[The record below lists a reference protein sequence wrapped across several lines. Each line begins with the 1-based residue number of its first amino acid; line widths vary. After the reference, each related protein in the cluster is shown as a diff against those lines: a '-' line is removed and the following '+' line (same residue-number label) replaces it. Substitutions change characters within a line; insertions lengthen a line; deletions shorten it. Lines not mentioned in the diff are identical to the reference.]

1 MPERNN
7 GKKNAAGTT
16 LDLLGE
22 EPVKPRAVRKP
33 APAPVTAP
41 EPEMGGALFGGE
53 DVDMEAKHPANVP
66 VGNFP
71 APSQIAQAADPD
83 PFGEEDPFEDSVMAR
98 MLADEPAPIAS
109 PLRAAREDFQM
120 PSEAVPVTEPEPV
133 AEPELLTEPEPVA
146 EIEAEPMTE
155 AGPDL
160 DAFADPVAA
169 PEVEQPVEL
178 PAAEADPEPAA
189 EALPEPVADTVPEL
203 AAEPI
208 SEVTPEPELL
218 AVPEPPPAPAKKA
231 KAAPADKPAPGMTFE
246 RRYTEAGQD
255 VWATADWEL
264 RTASIV
270 GSDGKVVFEQSGVEI
285 PKAWSQLAT
294 NVVVSKYFRGQ
305 IGTLEREYSVKQ
317 LIGRVAD
324 RIVEWGREGD
334 YFASDADA
342 EVFHD
347 ELRYIL
353 LHQHAAFNSPVW
365 FNLGWA
371 GRRQAVSACLPYD
384 VRVNTDR
391 GLLPIGEIVRLFGA
405 NPQAQIFTFAPD
417 GSPSRIVA
425 AVCNGR
431 KRVFRYH
438 LADGSTLR
446 CTSNHRVFVRGD
458 KGEIVEKEAGNLVAG
473 VDRLILSRSVLL
485 PKTTVQDLHS
495 LTPDTDLAWLTG
507 LMVGDGYCGRSQS
520 LTSDTWDLKINT
532 VPEKDRAEAV
542 LTKYGVPFRTHI
554 KSWGF
559 CLRGHGAVS
568 RAFWS
573 ALGLWGRVGDK
584 QVPEWIYRTGA
595 KNVGAFLGGLFD
607 ADGHVSQNENR
618 RLPVFSNTSLPLVQ
632 AAQTLLRSLG
642 IYAALTAYTD
652 SRDDYARKTSYSL
665 GIHDNLSVEQFEVHV
680 GFTHAEKQARVT
692 ERQLAIASS
701 LRASDVLLVSKT
713 QGGSEY
719 VYDIQTESETFWAEG
734 ILLHNCYITEVNDTM
749 ESILDLYK
757 TEGMLFKDGSGSGQN
772 LSSLRSSKEPLAAGG
787 RSSGPIAF
795 MKGLDA
801 SAGSIKSGGS
811 TRRAAK
817 MVILDADHP
826 DIQEF
831 VDCKKDAE
839 LKAHALID
847 AGYSGAFNV
856 ANGAYDTVPFQNANH
871 SVRVT
876 DQFMQAVEA
885 DGPWETKFRTTGETA
900 ETLRAK
906 DLLHSIA
913 EGTWVCLPPGE
924 LILTENGERPI
935 ETIQPGDQV
944 WTHKG
949 RLARV
954 DHPMVQPFSGD
965 LVEISVN
972 GYHRMLVTDNHPV
985 LVSGYKSKADFLPA
999 GKVSVGDYL
1008 MVPNFRPSDG
1018 RKTPTEPQSTAFLR
1032 LLGYYLAEGSVED
1045 DRGTPSTTRFTFH
1058 INEVDYV
1065 DDVLSLI
1072 KEAFDKTASVRV
1084 LESHN
1089 VREVVVCSRA
1099 IAAAFMHFCGRGAAS
1114 KCINE
1119 ELFVN
1124 YDSVSLLELVDT
1136 WLRGDG
1142 HDRVLNMTHRQL
1154 TGRTVSEQLA
1164 RGIFRIL
1171 VMNRLKPTMR
1181 RDLPV
1186 GKKPV
1191 YSISLFGRCAG
1202 RFYDR
1207 VPRGRGYLRYKVQ
1220 SVRRIPYTGQ
1230 VYNLNLDRDSTFLT
1244 NFFVVHNCGDPGMQ
1258 FDTISNDWHTCA
1270 STDRI
1275 YASNPC
1281 CFVGET
1287 LIETAEG
1294 QIPFAALYA
1303 RHEAGED
1310 LPTVFSFDRA
1320 NRLPALQAINKVW
1333 IAGHTR
1339 ELVEVKTERGL
1350 TFRCTPEHRFL
1361 TQSGEYVEAR
1371 HLAIGTALC
1380 SLRCAAKDLPEDQIA
1395 LQATLAEAADVL
1407 LSVTPLTLNAPVPVY
1422 DMEVE
1427 GTHNFAIT
1435 DGHSAGLLSVVVS
1448 NSEFFFLNSTACNLS
1463 SLNLMKFREA
1473 GSGAFDTASF
1483 EHAVKIMITAQE
1495 IMVGFAHYPTEKI
1508 TQRSHDYRPLGL
1520 GYANLGALL
1529 MAAGL
1534 PYDSDA
1540 GRAYAGAVTSLMTGR
1555 AYHQSAQVARDCGG
1569 PFAGYAH
1576 NREPMLRVMG
1586 KHRAAVDDIDAAL
1599 IPETLL
1605 QAARTAWDETVELG
1619 TQHGYRNAQATV
1631 LAPTG
1636 CLVAGSLV
1644 ITDRGVVRL
1653 NRLGDAH
1660 GAQWQD
1666 VRFGVLT
1673 DTGQQQATKF
1683 YVNGRDAT
1691 RRITTRTGY
1700 AIQGTPKHRV
1710 KVVDA
1715 ATGQWDWKRFG
1726 DIVPGDVVALS
1737 MGQMLG
1743 EPQAVTLPPL
1753 GEEYWTGDYTT
1764 RVPRTMTADLA
1775 ELIGYFMG
1783 DGSMH
1788 AKGPRFCVANTD
1800 LDVAERVQFLVKS
1813 LFNLDAH
1820 LTPQQGYCEVAVHS
1834 VPLTLWWEACGFAKL
1849 SPGPEHS
1856 GKGYL
1861 PRIPDAVLAT
1871 NDPAVYGAFLRGLYE
1886 ADGTVTGGVPCW
1898 STVHR
1903 PFSEEVKTLLL
1914 ALGIPTSTKQDTT
1927 GWGQSPL
1934 WVLRLRNTSYT
1945 SRYREAVGF
1954 MSARKAGLVSK
1965 SQSEQAARHDYI
1977 YLAPEVI
1984 AELVPKNSPLYNAI
1998 TLSQKR
2004 HPGAITRRS
2013 AEALYAATQEARVG
2027 HALRFFYDV
2036 IASNEDGGEQL
2047 TYDLSVPANVTYI
2060 AQGFVSHN
2068 TIGFLMDC
2076 DTTGIEP
2083 DIAIVKYKSL
2093 VGGGMMKIVN
2103 QTVPEALERLGYSEA
2118 ERQSIIAFIDEHDT
2132 IEGATDLKPEHLPI
2146 FDCAFRPMN
2155 GTRSIHYRGHIKMM
2169 AAAQPFISGAI
2180 SKCVTGET
2188 LLATGRGLVR
2198 IGSLYQNEKPDT
2210 FRPARLPLASLGG
2223 TRETDAFYYGGGKP
2237 TLGVTLRSGHRITG
2251 TPNHRLLV
2259 AREGR
2264 LDWVRLDE
2272 IEPGEAVATQYG
2284 TDLWA
2289 DTAPRLPVLT
2299 TPLHGSEKRVALP
2312 ETMTEELA
2320 WLLGAYAAEGHT
2332 TRSNWTVTL
2341 TNSVD
2346 AVLERAVQA
2355 WQSEFGVKAVIERQP
2370 GKCPG
2375 VRLSSKRIVLWM
2387 EALGCGARASAKRIP
2402 DAILQSPRPM
2412 VLSFLSGLMLDGYAV
2427 PEGTLARVA
2436 LCLDAPLLLDDLQ
2449 AILTNLGLVHSRIS
2463 KKNNTSGKT
2472 YDEVY
2477 LAGEWAQQFAR
2488 LVPFMEPD
2496 KAASAARLLT
2506 RTFAQS
2512 TADVVPGITPRE
2524 LLALVP
2530 LGKSGHNGKGTSRG
2544 EFNFLADP
2552 RTKQVS
2558 RRTLE
2563 RVAAHPGVVLSE
2575 WLQIVLRDNLR
2586 FSPVTEVK
2594 ETGVQTVYDVSVPV
2608 THAFVGNGI
2617 VNHNTVNLPNSAT
2630 PDDIAETYMEA
2641 WKLGIKAVAVYRDG
2655 SKRTQP
2661 LNMGK
2666 ETPAAD
2672 KTAVQSVDAETS
2684 SATLIPT
2691 VPKAVRRRLPNERDG
2706 VTHKFSIGGHEG
2718 YLTVGLYPDTRQPGE
2733 IFIRMSKEGSSISG
2747 LMDSFATAISL
2758 ALQYGVPLQTL
2769 VDKFI
2774 HSRFEPSG
2782 FTGNKEI
2789 PMAKSVMDYIFRY
2802 LALRF
2807 LQAEDRHNVGLLA
2820 DQPADDAYPAHDTNS
2835 GTLSNGNGTGDLS
2848 HLADTRTAALS
2859 EHEREIYRAQSDAPP
2874 CPECGAIT
2882 IRNGACYR
2890 CVSCGTSLG
2899 CS

>member
-1 MPERNN
+1 MPERSN
-7 GKKNAAGTT
+7 GKKNTTGTT
-16 LDLLGE
+16 LDLLGDE
-22 EPVKPRAVRKP
+22 EPMKPRAARKP
-33 APAPVTAP
+33 APTLAPLTAP
-41 EPEMGGALFGGE
+41 DTEPAGALFGGE
-53 DVDMEAKHPANVP
+53 DVDLTARHPADVP
-66 VGNFP
+66 VGSFP
-71 APSQIAQAADPD
+71 APSQIAQAAESD

-109 PLRAAREDFQM
+109 PLRAAREDFQA
-120 PSEAVPVTEPEPV
+120 PAEAAPMSEPEPV
-133 AEPELLTEPEPVA
+133 AEPELAEPELAEPELAEPELAEPELAEPELAEPELLAEPEPVG

-169 PEVEQPVEL
+169 PEVEQEI
-178 PAAEADPEPAA
+178 EPPLA
-189 EALPEPVADTVPEL
+189 EALPEA
-203 AAEPI
+203 AAEALL
-208 SEVTPEPELL
+208 EPELL
-218 AVPEPPPAPAKKA
+218 AAPEPPPAPAKKA
-231 KAAPADKPAPGMTFE
+231 KAAPVDTPAPGLTFE

-255 VWATADWEL
+255 VWATTDWEL

-324 RIVEWGREGD
+324 RIVEWGREGS

-353 LHQHAAFNSPVW
+353 LHQYAAFNSPVW

-446 CTSNHRVFVRGD
+446 CTSNHRVFVRGY

-584 QVPEWIYRTGA
+584 QVPEWIYRTSA
-595 KNVGAFLGGLFD
+595 KNIGAFLGGLFD

-680 GFTHAEKQARVT
+680 GFTHAEKQARMT

-876 DQFMQAVEA
+876 DQFMQAAEA
-885 DGPWETKFRTTGETA
+885 DGPWDTKFRTTGETA

-913 EGTWVCLPPGE
+913 EGTW
-924 LILTENGERPI
+924 T
-935 ETIQPGDQV
+935 
-944 WTHKG
+944 
-949 RLARV
+949 
-954 DHPMVQPFSGD
+954 
-965 LVEISVN
+965 
-972 GYHRMLVTDNHPV
+972 
-985 LVSGYKSKADFLPA
+985 
-999 GKVSVGDYL
+999 
-1008 MVPNFRPSDG
+1008 
-1018 RKTPTEPQSTAFLR
+1018 
-1032 LLGYYLAEGSVED
+1032 
-1045 DRGTPSTTRFTFH
+1045 
-1058 INEVDYV
+1058 
-1065 DDVLSLI
+1065 
-1072 KEAFDKTASVRV
+1072 
-1084 LESHN
+1084 
-1089 VREVVVCSRA
+1089 
-1099 IAAAFMHFCGRGAAS
+1099 
-1114 KCINE
+1114 
-1119 ELFVN
+1119 
-1124 YDSVSLLELVDT
+1124 
-1136 WLRGDG
+1136 
-1142 HDRVLNMTHRQL
+1142 
-1154 TGRTVSEQLA
+1154 
-1164 RGIFRIL
+1164 
-1171 VMNRLKPTMR
+1171 
-1181 RDLPV
+1181 
-1186 GKKPV
+1186 
-1191 YSISLFGRCAG
+1191 
-1202 RFYDR
+1202 
-1207 VPRGRGYLRYKVQ
+1207 
-1220 SVRRIPYTGQ
+1220 
-1230 VYNLNLDRDSTFLT
+1230 
-1244 NFFVVHNCGDPGMQ
+1244 CGDPGMQ

-1270 STDRI
+1270 NTDRI

-1294 QIPFAALYA
+1294 QIPFASLYA

-1310 LPTVFSFDRA
+1310 LPTVFSFDRH
-1320 NRLPALQAINKVW
+1320 NRQPALQAINKVW

-1361 TQSGEYVEAR
+1361 TQGGEFVEAR
-1371 HLAIGTALC
+1371 HLAVGTALC
-1380 SLRCAAKDLPEDQIA
+1380 SLRCAAKDLPENSEA
-1395 LQATLAEAADVL
+1395 LVATLAEAADVL
-1407 LSVTPLTLNAPVPVY
+1407 LSVTPLTLEDDVAVY

-1435 DGHSAGLLSVVVS
+1435 DGHSAGLLSIVVS

-1495 IMVGFAHYPTEKI
+1495 MMVGFAHYPTEKI
-1508 TQRSHDYRPLGL
+1508 TSRSHEYRPLGL

-1605 QAARTAWDETVELG
+1605 QAARTAWDETVALGEL
-1619 TQHGYRNAQATV
+1619 HGYRNAQATV

-1653 NRLGDAH
+1653 NRLGDVH
-1660 GAQWQD
+1660 GSQWQD
-1666 VRFGVLT
+1666 VNFGVLT

-1700 AIQGTPKHRV
+1700 AIQGTPKHRI

-1715 ATGQWDWKRFG
+1715 ATGHWDWKRFG
-1726 DIVPGDVVALS
+1726 DIAPGDVVALS

-1945 SRYREAVGF
+1945 ARYREAVGF

-2118 ERQSIIAFIDEHDT
+2118 ERQSIIGFIDEHDT

-2180 SKCVTGET
+2180 SKCVTGDT

-2259 AREGR
+2259 ARAGR

-2272 IEPGEAVATQYG
+2272 IESGEAVATQYG

-2289 DTAPRLPVLT
+2289 ETPPRLPVLT

-2346 AVLERAVQA
+2346 AVLERAVSA

-2375 VRLSSKRIVLWM
+2375 VKVSSKRIVLWM

-2463 KKNNTSGKT
+2463 KKNNTNGKT

-2512 TADVVPGITPRE
+2512 TADVVPGLTGR
-2524 LLALVP
+2524 ALQALIP
-2530 LGKSGHNGKGTSRG
+2530 AGRARA
-2544 EFNFLADP
+2544 EFYFLADP

-2563 RVAAHPGVVLSE
+2563 RVAARPGVVLPE
-2575 WLQIVLRDNLR
+2575 WLQSVLRDNLR
-2586 FSPVTEVK
+2586 FSPVTEVN
-2594 ETGVQTVYDVSVPV
+2594 EAGVQTVYDVSVPV

-2672 KTAVQSVDAETS
+2672 KAAVQTDEVETS
-2684 SATLIPT
+2684 SATLIPA

-2820 DQPADDAYPAHDTNS
+2820 DQPADDAYPAHDARS
-2835 GTLSNGNGTGDLS
+2835 GTLSNGSNGSGIKNGNGTGDLS
-2848 HLADTRTAALS
+2848 HLADTRTATLS